1 VTHRL
6 KRGQSDFEVDNRWVN
21 PYNPWLSLKYD
32 SHINLEYYTLIF
44 CIKYIFKYVH
54 KGYDC
59 VLTDNKVGTYQEQ
72 QEAGPEG
79 DVPTVVYD
87 EITSHLDAS
96 LVSAPE
102 ATWRILK
109 FLLTDRSHS
118 ISRLAVHLHE
128 GQSVFFSNGQRR
140 ASSHQRR
147 NKEHYS
153 YCVFQVERAT
163 RGARQYFYREIPHHY
178 LFDKQLQKWNPRKK
192 RAKIIGRQYTVSVK
206 QVERYCLRMLLINVK
221 GATSFKHLRT
231 VDDIAFP
238 TFQAAAIALNLPE
251 DDRAWEKTLEE
262 VATFQMPV
270 QLRQLFVDICLYC
283 NPTNALQLFE
293 LNLPHLMED
302 YVRSGHEEEV
312 AKNLTLK
319 WIQDKLLLNNQ
330 LMENFS
336 LPVPDFH
343 LINQLIQA
351 QIAADND
358 EVDTHEKRLLGQMML
373 EKLNDGQRAAFDLIM
388 ASIEDTNQPR
398 LFFLDGPG
406 GTSKMFLYN
415 TLITVLQGQGKSV
428 VAVASTGIAST
439 LLSNGSTYHS
449 KYKLYPPIT

>member
-1 VTHRL
+1 
-6 KRGQSDFEVDNRWVN
+6 
-21 PYNPWLSLKYD
+21 
-32 SHINLEYYTLIF
+32 
-44 CIKYIFKYVH
+44 
-54 KGYDC
+54 
-59 VLTDNKVGTYQEQ
+59 
-72 QEAGPEG
+72 
-79 DVPTVVYD
+79 
-87 EITSHLDAS
+87 
-96 LVSAPE
+96 
-102 ATWRILK
+102 
-109 FLLTDRSHS
+109 
-118 ISRLAVHLHE
+118 
-128 GQSVFFSNGQRR
+128 
-140 ASSHQRR
+140 
-147 NKEHYS
+147 
-153 YCVFQVERAT
+153 
-163 RGARQYFYREIPHHY
+163 
-178 LFDKQLQKWNPRKK
+178 
-192 RAKIIGRQYTVSVK
+192 
-206 QVERYCLRMLLINVK
+206 
-221 GATSFKHLRT
+221 
-231 VDDIAFP
+231 
-238 TFQAAAIALNLPE
+238 
-251 DDRAWEKTLEE
+251 
-262 VATFQMPV
+262 
-270 QLRQLFVDICLYC
+270 
-283 NPTNALQLFE
+283 
-293 LNLPHLMED
+293 MED